1 MSDLG
6 TGDSGIPVEHIV
18 GDPDQQTDM
27 PFCQEFVTDAAPYYG
42 LRACARLDLPE
53 AQAMKPTKKRKFK
66 KEKPPPLDPPVD
78 ERYAVR
84 ARTFRLRLDKDQRRA
99 LCNWTGAAR
108 FTYNHALVAIVT
120 TLPALDHLATQR
132 FSEGWNVNCADF
144 TSTRRGGASCPLEP
158 SPATKLVLKMHMHV
172 LHAYKN

>member
-18 GDPDQQTDM
+18 GDPDQHTDM

-66 KEKPPPLDPPVD
+66 KEEPPPLDPPVD

-84 ARTFRLRLDKDQRRA
+84 GSER
-99 LCNWTGAAR
+99 AR
-108 FTYNHALVAIVT
+108 FASV
-120 TLPALDHLATQR
+120 
-132 FSEGWNVNCADF
+132 
-144 TSTRRGGASCPLEP
+144 STRIKGARYAIGRAPRASRTITHSLPL
-158 SPATKLVLKMHMHV
+158 
-172 LHAYKN
+172 